1 MLFYYHIKILCRL
14 VLIAFFTFS
23 CAYFNTFYNAQD
35 AFKNAK
41 IIIDNKKYTE
51 TDLPIEAKKFLDEA
65 ILNSKITLQ
74 NYPNSRWVEEAYY
87 ILAVS
92 SLLKEDYKGSKE
104 YFSILM
110 ETFPESN
117 YYTES
122 ILWLSF
128 CEYSLDNVDSY
139 NNYISKLI
147 DSNKKFNRYQ
157 SYIYNQIL
165 AKVSIDKNNTED
177 VYKYLNLCLKNSSSD
192 SEKINIYNQF
202 INYSENIDDY
212 NTLVIY
218 LEKLYDIVQE
228 DRYKKNIKLT
238 ALEFHKINKNYSYL
252 ITEIERLLSLS
263 SFNDKRLFLN
273 LELGKIYYQ
282 MKDYSSAK
290 QIFYNITSDN
300 SKKKETAEAFYLLA
314 KINIEESFDFSTTKE
329 LLEKSKNEKSSSKAG
344 KLAKK
349 TITKIEALEDL
360 IYEYNLS
367 TNIDSSQNN
376 EVLGADSLLFYIAES
391 FYFDFSK
398 IDSSILRYKELIEKY
413 PDSNPY
419 AAMSLYALNG
429 IDPSNNF
436 IDPSESSWLD
446 IAKQKFPDYSIEN
459 ISSQK
464 YIDKLLPM
472 LDLVNSDN
480 LAEAYILLDEILKND
495 TELSFYKGLFNE
507 IYFYDTDEM
516 LINYINYANTDS
528 DKRNLDTVKEK
539 LSSYYYIINEDIKN
553 LKAQAKLSDCCDKI
567 INNYDL
573 DSIYFCFEEI
583 NDIDDYYSYDSVKV
597 RINEIIPGSP
607 SSFKRNMSHFDILY
621 NNFQSKFS
629 FISDNIV
636 VDSIYSPN
644 SFSDSL
650 KKMIQSSIITNDENN
665 TNPSSKIID
674 LDRYLNRYEDLN
686 FVDTSK
692 NDIKISKEKDIMK
705 FEDLNFE
712 NLELEKLKL
721 NLTK

>member
-14 VLIAFFTFS
+14 VLFTFFTLS

-51 TDLPIEAKKFLDEA
+51 TDIPIEAKKFLDEA
-65 ILNSKITLQ
+65 IINSKVVLQ
-74 NYPNSRWVEEAYY
+74 NYPDSRWVEEAYY

-110 ETFPESN
+110 KTFPKSN

-128 CEYSLDNVDSY
+128 CEYSLDNFGSY
-139 NNYISKLI
+139 NNYIAELL
-147 DSNKKFNRYQ
+147 DNNNKFNRYQ
-157 SYIYNQIL
+157 NYIYNQIL
-165 AKVSIDKNNTED
+165 AKVSIDKNNTEE
-177 VYKYLNLCLKNSSSD
+177 VYKYLNLCLKHSSSD

-202 INYSENIDDY
+202 INYSEKIDDY
-212 NTLVIY
+212 NTLVDN
-218 LEKLYDIVQE
+218 LEKLYDILP
-228 DRYKKNIKLT
+228 DNKDKKNVKLT

-252 ITEIERLLSLS
+252 ITEIERLLNLS

-282 MKDYSSAK
+282 MNDYSSAK

-314 KINIEESFDFSTTKE
+314 KINIEESFDFSTAKE

-349 TITKIEALEDL
+349 TLTKIEDLEDL

-367 TNIDSSQNN
+367 TNIDSPENN
-376 EVLGADSLLFYIAES
+376 EAFRSDSILFYIAES
-391 FYFDFSK
+391 FYFDFSNV
-398 IDSSILRYKELIEKY
+398 DSSVFRYKELIKKY
-413 PDSNPY
+413 PNSNPY

-436 IDPSESSWLD
+436 IDSSENSWVD
-446 IAKQKFPDYSIEN
+446 IAKKKFPDYSIDN
-459 ISSQK
+459 ISTQE

-472 LDLVNSDN
+472 LDLVNSNN
-480 LAEAYILLDEILKND
+480 LTEAYVILDKILNND
-495 TELSFYKGLFNE
+495 IELSFYKGLFNE
-507 IYFYDTDEM
+507 IYFYDIDEM
-516 LINYINYANTDS
+516 LINYINYANTDFN
-528 DKRNLDTVKEK
+528 KRNIDAVKEK
-539 LSSYYYIINEDIKN
+539 LSSYYYIINEDIKS
-553 LKAQAKLSDCCDKI
+553 LKAEAKLSDCCDKI
-567 INNYDL
+567 INNFDL

-597 RINEIIPGSP
+597 RIDEIIPGSP
-607 SSFKRNMSHFDILY
+607 SSFKRNMSQFDIHY

-629 FISDNIV
+629 FIRDNIV

-644 SFSDSL
+644 TFSDSL
-650 KKMIQSSIITNDENN
+650 KQLIQNSIILFKQNN
-665 TNPSSKIID
+665 TNFNTRIID
-674 LDRYLNRYEDLN
+674 LDSYLNRYESLN
-686 FVDTSK
+686 FVDSTK
-692 NDIKISKEKDIMK
+692 KDIKISKEKDIMK
-705 FEDLNFE
+705 FQDLNLE

-721 NLTK
+721 NLKK

>member
-14 VLIAFFTFS
+14 VLVTFFTLS

-41 IIIDNKKYTE
+41 TIIDNKKYTE
-51 TDLPIEAKKFLDEA
+51 TDIPIEAKKFLDDA
-65 ILNSKITLQ
+65 IINSKVVLQ
-74 NYPNSRWVEEAYY
+74 NYPDSRWVEEAYY

-104 YFSILM
+104 YFSILLD
-110 ETFPESN
+110 TYPKSK
-117 YYTES
+117 YYIES

-128 CEYSLDNVDSY
+128 CEYRLDRVDSY
-139 NNYISKLI
+139 KNYISKLI
-147 DSNKKFNRYQ
+147 DNGKKLNRYQ
-157 SYIYNQIL
+157 NYIYNQIL
-165 AKVSIDKNNTED
+165 AKVSIDKNNTQD
-177 VYKYLNLCLKNSSSD
+177 VYKYLNLCLKYSSSD
-192 SEKINIYNQF
+192 SEKINIFNQF

-212 NTLVIY
+212 ITLVDN
-218 LEKLYDIVQE
+218 LEKLYDTLE
-228 DRYKKNIKLT
+228 DDRDKKNVKLT
-238 ALEFHKINKNYSYL
+238 ALEFHKINKNYTYL
-252 ITEIERLLSLS
+252 ITEIERLLNLS

-282 MKDYSSAK
+282 MNDYSSAK
-290 QIFYNITSDN
+290 QIFYNLTSDN

-314 KINIEESFDFSTTKE
+314 KINIEESFDFSITKE

-349 TITKIEALEDL
+349 TLTKIEDLEDL

-367 TNIDSSQNN
+367 TNIDSSENN
-376 EVLGADSLLFYIAES
+376 ELLRADSLLFYIAES
-391 FYFDFSK
+391 FYFDFNK
-398 IDSSILRYKELIEKY
+398 IDSSIFRYKELIKKY
-413 PDSNPY
+413 PNSNPF

-436 IDPSESSWLD
+436 IDTPESSWLD
-446 IAKQKFPDYSIEN
+446 IAKQKFPNYSIDN
-459 ISSQK
+459 ISSQE

-472 LDLVNSDN
+472 LDLVNSYN
-480 LAEAYILLDEILKND
+480 LTDAYIILDEILNND
-495 TELSFYKGLFNE
+495 VELSFYKGLFNE
-507 IYFYDTDEM
+507 IYFYNTDEM

-539 LSSYYYIINEDIKN
+539 LSSYYYIINEDIKSI
-553 LKAQAKLSDCCDKI
+553 KTEAKLSDCCDKI

-597 RINEIIPGSP
+597 RIDEIIPGSP

-629 FISDNIV
+629 FIRDNIV

-650 KKMIQSSIITNDENN
+650 KKIIQNSIITYEQNN
-665 TNPSSKIID
+665 NNPSSKIID
-674 LDRYLNRYEDLN
+674 LDRYLNRYESLN
-686 FVDTSK
+686 FVDTSDK
-692 NDIKISKEKDIMK
+692 DVKISKEKDIMK

>member
-14 VLIAFFTFS
+14 VLIAFFTSS

-51 TDLPIEAKKFLDEA
+51 TDIPIEAKKFLDEA

-147 DSNKKFNRYQ
+147 DSNKNFNRYQ

-212 NTLVIY
+212 NTLVIH
-218 LEKLYDIVQE
+218 LEKLYDILQD

-252 ITEIERLLSLS
+252 IAEIERLLSLS
-263 SFNDKRLFLN
+263 SFNDKKLFLN

-282 MKDYSSAK
+282 MNDYSSAK
-290 QIFYNITSDN
+290 QIFYNIISDN

-376 EVLGADSLLFYIAES
+376 EVLRADSILFYIAES

-398 IDSSILRYKELIEKY
+398 TDSSIFRYKELIEKF
-413 PDSNPY
+413 PNSNPY

-446 IAKQKFPDYSIEN
+446 IAKLKFPDYSIEN

-480 LAEAYILLDEILKND
+480 IAEAYILLDEILKND

-528 DKRNLDTVKEK
+528 DKRNIDTVKEK

-665 TNPSSKIID
+665 TNSSKIID
-674 LDRYLNRYEDLN
+674 LDRYLNRYEGLN

-692 NDIKISKEKDIMK
+692 NNIKISKEKDIMK

>member
-147 DSNKKFNRYQ
+147 VTNKKFNRYQ

-218 LEKLYDIVQE
+218 LEKLYDIVQD

-252 ITEIERLLSLS
+252 IAEIERLLNLS

-376 EVLGADSLLFYIAES
+376 EVLRADSLLFYIAES

-398 IDSSILRYKELIEKY
+398 IDSSILRYKELIEKF
-413 PDSNPY
+413 PNSNPY

-429 IDPSNNF
+429 IDPINNF
-436 IDPSESSWLD
+436 IDPSESSWID

-528 DKRNLDTVKEK
+528 DKRNIDTVKEK

-674 LDRYLNRYEDLN
+674 LDRYLSRYEGLN

-712 NLELEKLKL
+712 NLEIEKLKL

>member
-74 NYPNSRWVEEAYY
+74 NYPNSKWVEEAYY

-147 DSNKKFNRYQ
+147 VTNKKFNRYQ

-218 LEKLYDIVQE
+218 LEKLYDILTD
-228 DRYKKNIKLT
+228 DREKKNIKLT

-252 ITEIERLLSLS
+252 IAEIERLLNLS

-376 EVLGADSLLFYIAES
+376 EVLRADSLLFYIAES

-398 IDSSILRYKELIEKY
+398 IDSSILRYKELIEKF
-413 PDSNPY
+413 PNSNPY

-429 IDPSNNF
+429 IDPINNF

-528 DKRNLDTVKEK
+528 DKRNIDTVKEK

-674 LDRYLNRYEDLN
+674 LDRYLSRYEGLN

-712 NLELEKLKL
+712 NLEIEKLKL

>member
-1 MLFYYHIKILCRL
+1 MLLYYHIKILCRL
-14 VLIAFFTFS
+14 VLITFFTLS

-41 IIIDNKKYTE
+41 TIIDNKKYTE
-51 TDLPIEAKKFLDEA
+51 TDIPIEAKKFLDEA
-65 ILNSKITLQ
+65 IINSKVVLQ
-74 NYPNSRWVEEAYY
+74 NYPDSRWVEEAYY

-110 ETFPESN
+110 DTFPESN

-128 CEYSLDNVDSY
+128 CEYSLDRVDSY

-147 DSNKKFNRYQ
+147 DKNKKLNRYQ
-157 SYIYNQIL
+157 NYIYNQIL
-165 AKVSIDKNNTED
+165 AKVSIDKKNTED
-177 VYKYLNLCLKNSSSD
+177 VYKYLNLCLKYSSSD
-192 SEKINIYNQF
+192 SQKINIYNQF
-202 INYSENIDDY
+202 INYSENINDY
-212 NTLVIY
+212 NTLVDN
-218 LEKLYDIVQE
+218 LEKLYDILE
-228 DRYKKNIKLT
+228 DDRDKKNVKLT

-252 ITEIERLLSLS
+252 ITEIERLLNLS

-282 MKDYSSAK
+282 MNDYSSAK

-314 KINIEESFDFSTTKE
+314 KINIEESFDFNTTKD

-349 TITKIEALEDL
+349 TLTKIEDLEDL

-367 TNIDSSQNN
+367 TNIDSSVNN
-376 EVLGADSLLFYIAES
+376 EVLRADSILFYMAES

-398 IDSSILRYKELIEKY
+398 IDSSIFRYKELIKKY
-413 PDSNPY
+413 PNSIPY

-436 IDPSESSWLD
+436 IDSSQSSWLD
-446 IAKQKFPDYSIEN
+446 MAKQKFPDYSIEN
-459 ISSQK
+459 ISSQE

-472 LDLVNSDN
+472 LDLVNSNN
-480 LAEAYILLDEILKND
+480 LTDAYTILDEILNND
-495 TELSFYKGLFNE
+495 IELSFYKGLFNE

-528 DKRNLDTVKEK
+528 DKRNIDTVKEK

-553 LKAQAKLSDCCDKI
+553 LKVEAKLSDCCDKI

-597 RINEIIPGSP
+597 RIDEIIPGSP

-629 FISDNIV
+629 FIRDNIV

-650 KKMIQSSIITNDENN
+650 TKMIQNSIITYDQNN

-674 LDRYLNRYEDLN
+674 LDRYLNRYESLN
-686 FVDTSK
+686 FIDTTDR
-692 NDIKISKEKDIMK
+692 DIKISKEKDIMK

>member
-1 MLFYYHIKILCRL
+1 MLFYYHIKILFRL
-14 VLIAFFTFS
+14 VLIAFFTSS

-51 TDLPIEAKKFLDEA
+51 TDIPLEAKKFLDEA

-139 NNYISKLI
+139 NNYIFKLI

-218 LEKLYDIVQE
+218 LEKLYDILQD

-252 ITEIERLLSLS
+252 IAEIERLLSLS
-263 SFNDKRLFLN
+263 SFNDKKLFLN

-282 MKDYSSAK
+282 MNDYSSAK

-376 EVLGADSLLFYIAES
+376 EVLRADSILFYIAES

-398 IDSSILRYKELIEKY
+398 TDSSILRYKELIEKF
-413 PDSNPY
+413 PNSNPY

-446 IAKQKFPDYSIEN
+446 IAKLKFPDYSIEN

-480 LAEAYILLDEILKND
+480 LAEAYILLNEILKND

-528 DKRNLDTVKEK
+528 DKRNIDIVKEK

-650 KKMIQSSIITNDENN
+650 KKMIQSSIITSDENN
-665 TNPSSKIID
+665 TNSRSKIIN
-674 LDRYLNRYEDLN
+674 LDRYLNRYEGLN

-692 NDIKISKEKDIMK
+692 NNIKISKEKDIMK

-712 NLELEKLKL
+712 NLELDKLKL

>member
-1 MLFYYHIKILCRL
+1 M
-14 VLIAFFTFS
+14 
-23 CAYFNTFYNAQD
+23 
-35 AFKNAK
+35 
-41 IIIDNKKYTE
+41 
-51 TDLPIEAKKFLDEA
+51 
-65 ILNSKITLQ
+65 
-74 NYPNSRWVEEAYY
+74 
-87 ILAVS
+87 
-92 SLLKEDYKGSKE
+92 
-104 YFSILM
+104 
-110 ETFPESN
+110 
-117 YYTES
+117 
-122 ILWLSF
+122 
-128 CEYSLDNVDSY
+128 
-139 NNYISKLI
+139 
-147 DSNKKFNRYQ
+147 
-157 SYIYNQIL
+157 
-165 AKVSIDKNNTED
+165 
-177 VYKYLNLCLKNSSSD
+177 
-192 SEKINIYNQF
+192 
-202 INYSENIDDY
+202 
-212 NTLVIY
+212 
-218 LEKLYDIVQE
+218 
-228 DRYKKNIKLT
+228 
-238 ALEFHKINKNYSYL
+238 
-252 ITEIERLLSLS
+252 
-263 SFNDKRLFLN
+263 
-273 LELGKIYYQ
+273 
-282 MKDYSSAK
+282 
-290 QIFYNITSDN
+290 
-300 SKKKETAEAFYLLA
+300 
-314 KINIEESFDFSTTKE
+314 
-329 LLEKSKNEKSSSKAG
+329 
-344 KLAKK
+344 
-349 TITKIEALEDL
+349 

-376 EVLGADSLLFYIAES
+376 EVLRADSLLFYIAES

-398 IDSSILRYKELIEKY
+398 IDSSILRYKELIEKF
-413 PDSNPY
+413 PNSNPY

-429 IDPSNNF
+429 IDPINNF

-516 LINYINYANTDS
+516 LINYINYANNDS
-528 DKRNLDTVKEK
+528 DKRNIDTVKEK

-674 LDRYLNRYEDLN
+674 LDRYLSRYEGLN

>member
-14 VLIAFFTFS
+14 VLIAFFTSS

-51 TDLPIEAKKFLDEA
+51 TDIPIEAKKFLDEA

-147 DSNKKFNRYQ
+147 DSNKNFNRYQ

-212 NTLVIY
+212 NTLVIH
-218 LEKLYDIVQE
+218 LEKLYDILQD

-252 ITEIERLLSLS
+252 IAEIERLLSLS
-263 SFNDKRLFLN
+263 SFNDKKLFLN

-282 MKDYSSAK
+282 MNDYSSAK
-290 QIFYNITSDN
+290 QIFYNIISDN

-376 EVLGADSLLFYIAES
+376 EVLRADSILFYIAES

-398 IDSSILRYKELIEKY
+398 TDSSIFRYKELIEKF
-413 PDSNPY
+413 PNSNPY

-446 IAKQKFPDYSIEN
+446 IAKLKFPDYSIEN

-480 LAEAYILLDEILKND
+480 IAEAYILLDEILKND

-528 DKRNLDTVKEK
+528 DKRNIDTVKEK

-629 FISDNIV
+629 FISNNIV

-665 TNPSSKIID
+665 TNSSKIID
-674 LDRYLNRYEDLN
+674 LDRYLNRYEGLN

-692 NDIKISKEKDIMK
+692 NNIKISKEKDIMK

>member
-147 DSNKKFNRYQ
+147 VTNKKFNRYQ

-218 LEKLYDIVQE
+218 LEKLYDILTD
-228 DRYKKNIKLT
+228 DREKKNIKLT

-252 ITEIERLLSLS
+252 IAEIERLLNLS

-376 EVLGADSLLFYIAES
+376 EALRADSLLFYIAES

-398 IDSSILRYKELIEKY
+398 IDSSILRYKELIEKF
-413 PDSNPY
+413 PNSNPY

-429 IDPSNNF
+429 IDPINNF

-528 DKRNLDTVKEK
+528 DKRNIDTVKEK

-607 SSFKRNMSHFDILY
+607 SSFKRKMSHFDILY

-629 FISDNIV
+629 FISNNIV

-644 SFSDSL
+644 SFTDSL
-650 KKMIQSSIITNDENN
+650 KKMIQSSIIINDENN

-674 LDRYLNRYEDLN
+674 LDRYLNRYEGLN

>member
-14 VLIAFFTFS
+14 VLVTFFTLS

-41 IIIDNKKYTE
+41 TIIDNKKYTE
-51 TDLPIEAKKFLDEA
+51 TDIPIEAKKFLDDA
-65 ILNSKITLQ
+65 IINSKVVLQ
-74 NYPNSRWVEEAYY
+74 NYPDSRWVEEAYY

-104 YFSILM
+104 YFSILLD
-110 ETFPESN
+110 TYPKSK
-117 YYTES
+117 YYIES

-128 CEYSLDNVDSY
+128 CEYRLDRVDSY
-139 NNYISKLI
+139 KNYISKLI
-147 DSNKKFNRYQ
+147 DNGKKLNRYQ
-157 SYIYNQIL
+157 NYIYNQIL
-165 AKVSIDKNNTED
+165 AKVSIDKNNTQD
-177 VYKYLNLCLKNSSSD
+177 VYKYLNLCLKYSSSD
-192 SEKINIYNQF
+192 SEKINIFNQF

-212 NTLVIY
+212 ITLVDN
-218 LEKLYDIVQE
+218 LEKLYDTLE
-228 DRYKKNIKLT
+228 DDRDKKNVKLT
-238 ALEFHKINKNYSYL
+238 ALEFHKINKNYTYL
-252 ITEIERLLSLS
+252 ITEIERLLNLS
-263 SFNDKRLFLN
+263 SFNNKRLFLN

-282 MKDYSSAK
+282 MNDYSSAK
-290 QIFYNITSDN
+290 QIFYNLTSDN

-314 KINIEESFDFSTTKE
+314 KINIEESFDFSITKE

-349 TITKIEALEDL
+349 TLTKIEDLEDL

-367 TNIDSSQNN
+367 TNIDSSENN
-376 EVLGADSLLFYIAES
+376 ELLRADSLLFYIAES
-391 FYFDFSK
+391 FYFDFNK
-398 IDSSILRYKELIEKY
+398 IDSSIFRYKELIKKY
-413 PDSNPY
+413 PNSNPF

-436 IDPSESSWLD
+436 IDTPESSWLD
-446 IAKQKFPDYSIEN
+446 IAKQKFPNYSIDN
-459 ISSQK
+459 ISSQE

-472 LDLVNSDN
+472 LDLVNSYN
-480 LAEAYILLDEILKND
+480 LTDAYIILDEILNND
-495 TELSFYKGLFNE
+495 VELSFYKGLFNE
-507 IYFYDTDEM
+507 IYFYNTDEM

-539 LSSYYYIINEDIKN
+539 LSSYYYIINEDIKSI
-553 LKAQAKLSDCCDKI
+553 KTEAKLSDCCDKI

-597 RINEIIPGSP
+597 RIDEIIPGSP

-629 FISDNIV
+629 FIRDNIV

-650 KKMIQSSIITNDENN
+650 KKIIQNSIITYEQNN
-665 TNPSSKIID
+665 NNPSSKIID
-674 LDRYLNRYEDLN
+674 LDRYLNRYESLN
-686 FVDTSK
+686 FVDTSDK
-692 NDIKISKEKDIMK
+692 DVKISKEKDIMK

>member
-74 NYPNSRWVEEAYY
+74 NYPKSKWVEEAYY

-177 VYKYLNLCLKNSSSD
+177 VYKYLNLCLKNSSTD

-218 LEKLYDIVQE
+218 LEKLYDILTD
-228 DRYKKNIKLT
+228 DREKKNIKLT
-238 ALEFHKINKNYSYL
+238 ALEYHKINKNYSYL
-252 ITEIERLLSLS
+252 IAEIERLLNLS

-282 MKDYSSAK
+282 MNDYSSAK

-376 EVLGADSLLFYIAES
+376 EVLRADSLLFYIAES

-398 IDSSILRYKELIEKY
+398 IDSSILRYKELIDKF
-413 PDSNPY
+413 PNSNPY

-459 ISSQK
+459 ISSQE
-464 YIDKLLPM
+464 YIDKFSPM
-472 LDLVNSDN
+472 LDLVNSNN
-480 LAEAYILLDEILKND
+480 LTAAYISLDEILKND

-507 IYFYDTDEM
+507 IYFHDTDQM

-528 DKRNLDTVKEK
+528 DKRNIDTVKEK

-644 SFSDSL
+644 NFSDSL
-650 KKMIQSSIITNDENN
+650 KKMIQRSIITNDENN

-674 LDRYLNRYEDLN
+674 LDRYLDRYEDLN

>member
-1 MLFYYHIKILCRL
+1 MFRL
-14 VLIAFFTFS
+14 VLITFFTFS

-65 ILNSKITLQ
+65 IINSKITLQ

-110 ETFPESN
+110 ETFPKGN

-139 NNYISKLI
+139 NNYISKLL
-147 DSNKKFNRYQ
+147 DNNKKFNRYQ
-157 SYIYNQIL
+157 NYIYNQIL
-165 AKVSIDKNNTED
+165 AKVSIDKNNTDD

-212 NTLVIY
+212 DTLVVY
-218 LEKLYDIVQE
+218 LEKLYDILQDE
-228 DRYKKNIKLT
+228 RDKKNVKLT

-252 ITEIERLLSLS
+252 IAEIERLLNLS

-282 MKDYSSAK
+282 MNDYSSAK

-314 KINIEESFDFSTTKE
+314 KINIEESFNFSTTKE

-349 TITKIEALEDL
+349 TMAKIEALEDL

-367 TNIDSSQNN
+367 TNLDSSENN
-376 EVLGADSLLFYIAES
+376 EVFRADSILFYIAES

-398 IDSSILRYKELIEKY
+398 TDSSILRYKELIEKY
-413 PDSNPY
+413 PTSNPY

-436 IDPSESSWLD
+436 MDPSESSWQD
-446 IAKQKFPDYSIEN
+446 IAKQKFPDHSIEN
-459 ISSQK
+459 ISTQK

-472 LDLVNSDN
+472 LDLINSDN
-480 LAEAYILLDEILKND
+480 LTEAYILLDEILKND
-495 TELSFYKGLFNE
+495 IELSFYKGLFNE

-516 LINYINYANTDS
+516 LINYINYANTDF
-528 DKRNLDTVKEK
+528 DKRNIDTVKEK
-539 LSSYYYIINEDIKN
+539 LSSYYYIINQDIKS
-553 LKAQAKLSDCCDKI
+553 LKAEAKLSDCCDKI

-583 NDIDDYYSYDSVKV
+583 NDIDDYYSYDSLKV
-597 RINEIIPGSP
+597 RIDEIIPGSP

-621 NNFQSKFS
+621 NDFQSKFS
-629 FISDNIV
+629 FIKDNIV

-650 KKMIQSSIITNDENN
+650 QKMIQSSIITYEQNN

-674 LDRYLNRYEDLN
+674 LDRYLNRYESLN
-686 FVDTSK
+686 FVDTSDK
-692 NDIKISKEKDIMK
+692 DIKISKEKDIMK

-712 NLELEKLKL
+712 NLELEKVKL

>member
-218 LEKLYDIVQE
+218 LEKLYDILTD
-228 DRYKKNIKLT
+228 DREKKNIKLT

-252 ITEIERLLSLS
+252 IAEIERLLNLS

-349 TITKIEALEDL
+349 TITKIETLEDL

-376 EVLGADSLLFYIAES
+376 EVLRADSLLFYIAES

-398 IDSSILRYKELIEKY
+398 IDSSILRYKELIEKF
-413 PDSNPY
+413 PNSNPY

-429 IDPSNNF
+429 IDPINNF

-528 DKRNLDTVKEK
+528 DKRNIDTVKEK

-674 LDRYLNRYEDLN
+674 LDRYLSRYEGLN

-721 NLTK
+721 NLKK

>member
-1 MLFYYHIKILCRL
+1 MLFYYHIKILYRL

-252 ITEIERLLSLS
+252 IAEIERLLNLS

-282 MKDYSSAK
+282 MNDYSSAK

-376 EVLGADSLLFYIAES
+376 EVLRADSLLFYIAES

-398 IDSSILRYKELIEKY
+398 IDSSILRYKELIDKF
-413 PDSNPY
+413 PNSNPY

-459 ISSQK
+459 ISSQE
-464 YIDKLLPM
+464 YIDKFSPM

-528 DKRNLDTVKEK
+528 DKRNIDTVKEK

-597 RINEIIPGSP
+597 RINEIIPGSH
-607 SSFKRNMSHFDILY
+607 SSFKRNMSHFDIPY

-644 SFSDSL
+644 NFSDSL
-650 KKMIQSSIITNDENN
+650 KKMIQRSIITNDENN
-665 TNPSSKIID
+665 TNPRSKIID
-674 LDRYLNRYEDLN
+674 LDRYLDRYEDLN